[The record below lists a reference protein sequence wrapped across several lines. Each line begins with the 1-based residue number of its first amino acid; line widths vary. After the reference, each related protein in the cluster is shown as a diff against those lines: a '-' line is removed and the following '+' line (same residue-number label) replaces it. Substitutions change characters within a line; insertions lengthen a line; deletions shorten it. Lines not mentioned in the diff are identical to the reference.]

1 MIQWIN
7 PKQDG
12 GSLRFFSHV
21 TMDDIAFFGHDTKNM
36 VKLDLPTQ
44 IFTERLTIQKLRYE
58 EAEEIFYSYSSK
70 PEATRFMSW
79 PTHNSLDDTIAFL
92 RYAESGWRAGTDYS
106 FSIRLANSARLIGSF
121 GVINENGKLQF
132 GYIYSPT
139 QWGKGYAT
147 EVCRT
152 MMAILRQQPGVYR
165 IQTFTDVDN
174 IASARV
180 LIKSGL
186 VEEARLSHW
195 YRFVNQ
201 NNAAKDC
208 IHFKLPLEKF

>member
-1 MIQWIN
+1 
-7 PKQDG
+7 
-12 GSLRFFSHV
+12 
-21 TMDDIAFFGHDTKNM
+21 MDDIAFFGHYMKNM

-79 PTHNSLDDTIAFL
+79 PTHESLSDTLAFL
-92 RYAESGWRAGTDYS
+92 QYAELGWRAGTDYS
-106 FSIRLANSARLIGSF
+106 FSVRLRHSARLIGSF
-121 GVINENGKLQF
+121 GVINEDGKLQF

-147 EVCRT
+147 EVCRA
-152 MMAILRQQPGVYR
+152 MMQVLQDQPGIYR
-165 IQTFTDVDN
+165 IQTFTDADN
-174 IASARV
+174 IASTRV
-180 LIKSGL
+180 LSKSGL
-186 VEEARLSHW
+186 VEEGRLSRW
-195 YRFVNQ
+195 YRFINQ

-208 IHFKLPLEKF
+208 IHFRLPLS